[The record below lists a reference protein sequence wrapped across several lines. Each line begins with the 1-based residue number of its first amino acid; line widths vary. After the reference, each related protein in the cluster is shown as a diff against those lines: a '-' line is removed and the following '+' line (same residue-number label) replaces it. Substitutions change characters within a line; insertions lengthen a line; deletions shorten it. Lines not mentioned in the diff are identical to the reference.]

1 MPEMPNKIIDPELQ
15 PHDDDN
21 GVGVSLQ
28 PVPVPQQSPG
38 QARREQQVP
47 AKRAPKRLLS
57 TKRKK
62 GFFRKKIGP
71 VPLWTLVLA
80 LAVIVLAI
88 AVSIGTRSSPGTT
101 NTTQKPRQ
109 ATTQPTQAT
118 VQPTQP
124 QVTPTSV
131 PTQSQSQTRSP
142 ASVHP
147 LSGAMIGGTEQ
158 AFTATFGPPISR
170 VTSKTGVTLKYQI
183 SDPQVGEI
191 GVFID
196 TSSSTPFVTGVIVG
210 ATQSWNASNAFSICL
225 SFAPKDTQMGNQ
237 QELKGSNGV
246 ATGMYGIARSDLLKG
261 ALPAQYFLDN
271 QNQRIDAGIFG
282 IEFSYVAGSNGS
294 LTDVCSIGLGYR
306 PVQL

>member
-1 MPEMPNKIIDPELQ
+1 MPNKIINPELQ

-21 GVGVSLQ
+21 GVGVSPQ
-28 PVPVPQQSPG
+28 PVPMPRQPQQPPG
-38 QARREQQVP
+38 QARREQQIP

-57 TKRKK
+57 TKRVKK
-62 GFFRKKIGP
+62 RFFRKKIGP
-71 VPLWTLVLA
+71 VPVWVLVLA

-101 NTTQKPRQ
+101 NTTQKPAQ

-124 QVTPTSV
+124 QATPTSV
-131 PTQSQSQTRSP
+131 PTQSQTRSP

-196 TSSSTPFVTGVIVG
+196 TTGSTPFVTGVIVG
-210 ATQSWNASNAFSICL
+210 ATQSWNVSNAFSICL

>member
-1 MPEMPNKIIDPELQ
+1 MPNKIINPELQ

-21 GVGVSLQ
+21 GVGVSPQ
-28 PVPVPQQSPG
+28 TVPVPLQSQQPPG
-38 QARREQQVP
+38 QARRGRQDP

-57 TKRKK
+57 TKRVKK
-62 GFFRKKIGP
+62 RFFRKKIGP

-101 NTTQKPRQ
+101 NTTQKPAQ

-124 QVTPTSV
+124 QATPTSV
-131 PTQSQSQTRSP
+131 PTQTQTQTRSP

-170 VTSKTGVTLKYQI
+170 VTS
-183 SDPQVGEI
+183 
-191 GVFID
+191 
-196 TSSSTPFVTGVIVG
+196 
-210 ATQSWNASNAFSICL
+210 
-225 SFAPKDTQMGNQ
+225 
-237 QELKGSNGV
+237 
-246 ATGMYGIARSDLLKG
+246 
-261 ALPAQYFLDN
+261 
-271 QNQRIDAGIFG
+271 
-282 IEFSYVAGSNGS
+282 
-294 LTDVCSIGLGYR
+294 
-306 PVQL
+306 